1 MQRMPR
7 RAGIG
12 IATDEELLQM
22 SKERQR
28 ASFNETHGMFLPQR
42 VCLLQP
48 GVPIWEE
55 RERGYGPSIDPD
67 MFLIGRE
74 SNLVGCTHGLLSSCL
89 GHLKLSMTVNL
100 DCIDSSG
107 SSMLGARVLECS
119 EIWSVAQKSLA
130 FGHIRQN

>member
-1 MQRMPR
+1 
-7 RAGIG
+7 
-12 IATDEELLQM
+12 
-22 SKERQR
+22 
-28 ASFNETHGMFLPQR
+28 MFLPQR

-55 RERGYGPSIDPD
+55 RERGYGPSIDRHVLD
-67 MFLIGRE
+67 WQGIQLG
-74 SNLVGCTHGLLSSCL
+74 GCTHGLLSSCL

-100 DCIDSSG
+100 HCIDSSG

>member
-12 IATDEELLQM
+12 IATDEELYQM

-55 RERGYGPSIDPD
+55 RERGYGPFIDRHVLD
-67 MFLIGRE
+67 WQGIQLCWVYARIAFFL
-74 SNLVGCTHGLLSSCL
+74 SW
-89 GHLKLSMTVNL
+89 
-100 DCIDSSG
+100 
-107 SSMLGARVLECS
+107 AS
-119 EIWSVAQKSLA
+119 EIEHDCKSRLN
-130 FGHIRQN
+130 RL